1 MAKKKAKKAKTKRP
15 SKKFSKKK
23 PALKKKPKKAVKH
36 RKKLSPKK
44 PKNSRASKKKKP
56 SSRPKKKPA
65 FSSQD
70 QVHRTRMRII
80 GIGGGGS
87 SIVSE
92 IAPQISRIDFV
103 VANTDTQALKEAARQ
118 ARKFSF
124 GNSVTGGLGCG
135 MDPRLGQK
143 AAKEESDKIAKLFQG
158 IDLAVIVSSL
168 GGGTGSGAAPEFA
181 KIAREMGV
189 MTIGI
194 FTMPF
199 KFEGG
204 KRAQIA
210 KSALERIT
218 PNLNVVSIIPNE
230 NIFKIIDKNTPLK
243 AAFSSINGRLSENLR
258 GLIEMIYIPGLI
270 NIDFADLKTIL
281 EGKGKL
287 AYLNTAVA
295 DGPSRAEEAVKDL
308 LKSPLNEYT
317 IQGAEKIIFNI
328 TAPQAL
334 EMREVEHISKTISD
348 YNKRAKIIFGVSQDN
363 SYKNKLRVTLLAV
376 GVGKEPAKKKIAKK
390 AQPEPEPMLAPEPE
404 PELKKKPVKK
414 KAVPKKKPTQIS
426 KPKKKASPNKSKP
439 KKKSKPVSKTQEK
452 AVPKKKPE
460 PKKAENKEFAQKEE
474 NKILTRKNALD
485 LKKEAEKTEEEIINQ
500 EKRWDIPAFLRRR
513 ENE

>member
-15 SKKFSKKK
+15 SRKFSKKK
-23 PALKKKPKKAVKH
+23 PALKRKPKKAVK
-36 RKKLSPKK
+36 PKK
-44 PKNSRASKKKKP
+44 KSSSKKSKKSGTHKKKKP
-56 SSRPKKKPA
+56 SLKIKKKPA

-70 QVHRTRMRII
+70 QVHKTRMRII

-103 VANTDTQALKEAARQ
+103 VANTDTQALREAARQ

-143 AAKEESDKIAKLFQG
+143 AAKEESDKVAKLFQG

-181 KIAREMGV
+181 KIARELGV

-258 GLIEMIYIPGLI
+258 GLIEMIYVPGLI

-295 DGPSRAEEAVKDL
+295 DGPSRAEEAVKEL
-308 LKSPLNEYT
+308 LKSPLNEYN
-317 IQGAEKIIFNI
+317 IQGAEKIVFNI

-334 EMREVEHISKTISD
+334 EMREVEHISRTISD

-376 GVGKEPAKKKIAKK
+376 GVGKEPARKKAAKKI
-390 AQPEPEPMLAPEPE
+390 QPEPEPAPVPEPE

-414 KAVPKKKPTQIS
+414 VAPKKKL
-426 KPKKKASPNKSKP
+426 KKKPEKKAAPKKP
-439 KKKSKPVSKTQEK
+439 KKKSKPKK
-452 AVPKKKPE
+452 KPGPAPKPENKPE
-460 PKKAENKEFAQKEE
+460 PKEIKKEEKVQKEE

-485 LKKEAEKTEEEIINQ
+485 LKKEAEKTEEEIIDQ

>member
-15 SKKFSKKK
+15 SRKSSKKR
-23 PALKKKPKKAVKH
+23 PALKRKPKKAVK
-36 RKKLSPKK
+36 PKK
-44 PKNSRASKKKKP
+44 KSSSKKSKKSGTHKKKKP
-56 SSRPKKKPA
+56 SLKIKKKPA

-70 QVHRTRMRII
+70 QVHKTRMRII

-103 VANTDTQALKEAARQ
+103 VANTDTQALREAARQ

-143 AAKEESDKIAKLFQG
+143 AAKEESDKVAKLFQG

-181 KIAREMGV
+181 KIARELGV

-258 GLIEMIYIPGLI
+258 GLIEMIYVPGLI

-281 EGKGKL
+281 DGKGKL

-295 DGPSRAEEAVKDL
+295 DGPSRAEEAVKEL
-308 LKSPLNEYT
+308 LKSPLNEYN
-317 IQGAEKIIFNI
+317 IQGAEKIVFNI

-334 EMREVEHISKTISD
+334 EMREVEHISRTISD

-376 GVGKEPAKKKIAKK
+376 GVGKEPARKKGAKKI
-390 AQPEPEPMLAPEPE
+390 QPEPEPAPVPEPE

-414 KAVPKKKPTQIS
+414 VAPKKKL
-426 KPKKKASPNKSKP
+426 KKKPEKKAAPKKP
-439 KKKSKPVSKTQEK
+439 KKKSKPKK
-452 AVPKKKPE
+452 KPGPAPKPENKPE
-460 PKKAENKEFAQKEE
+460 PKEIKKEEKVQKEE

-485 LKKEAEKTEEEIINQ
+485 LKKEAEKTEEEIIDQ

>member
-1 MAKKKAKKAKTKRP
+1 MAKKKAKKAKAKRP
-15 SKKFSKKK
+15 PKKFSKKK
-23 PALKKKPKKAVKH
+23 PALKRKPKKAVKPK
-36 RKKLSPKK
+36 KKLSPKK
-44 PKNSRASKKKKP
+44 SKKSSVSKRKK
-56 SSRPKKKPA
+56 SSSGPKKKPA
-65 FSSQD
+65 FSSRD

-103 VANTDTQALKEAARQ
+103 VANTDTQALREAARQ

-124 GNSVTGGLGCG
+124 GNNVTGGLGCG

-143 AAKEESDKIAKLFQG
+143 AVKEESDKVAKLFQG

-189 MTIGI
+189 MTVGI

-258 GLIEMIYIPGLI
+258 GLIEMIYVPGLI

-317 IQGAEKIIFNI
+317 IQGAEKIVFNI

-334 EMREVEHISKTISD
+334 EMREVEHISRTISD

-376 GVGKEPAKKKIAKK
+376 GVGKEPAKKRTAKK
-390 AQPEPEPMLAPEPE
+390 AQPEPEPAPAPEPE
-404 PELKKKPVKK
+404 PELKKKPAKK
-414 KAVPKKKPTQIS
+414 KTASKKKPKQNQ
-426 KPKKKASPNKSKP
+426 KPKKKTSPKKPKP
-439 KKKSKPVSKTQEK
+439 KKKSKPAPK
-452 AVPKKKPE
+452 PKKKSE
-460 PKKAENKEFAQKEE
+460 SKEIKKEEKVQKEE
-474 NKILTRKNALD
+474 NKTLTRKNALD
-485 LKKEAEKTEEEIINQ
+485 LKKEAEKTEEEIIDQ
-500 EKRWDIPAFLRRR
+500 EKRWDIPAFLRKR
-513 ENE
+513 ESE